1 MSKAYT
7 FLKECGAFFVGT
19 VNEAAPAVRPFG
31 AIMEHEGVIYIPTAN
46 TKAVYKQI
54 SANPKLQLTALK
66 PGTTNWIRV
75 NATAVECK
83 ELEIKQAM
91 MEACPVLAQIYGEP
105 ANPAFVV
112 FALTEA
118 EAIFYDLMTETF
130 TEKL

>member
-7 FLKECGAFFVGT
+7 FLKGCGVFFVGT
-19 VNEAAPAVRPFG
+19 VNGDAPAVRPFG

-46 TKAVYKQI
+46 TKDVYKQI
-54 SANPKLQLTALK
+54 SANPKVQLTAMN

-75 NATAVECK
+75 NATAVETSDM
-83 ELEIKQAM
+83 EIKKAM
-91 MEACPVLAQIYGEP
+91 MEACPILGQIYGEP
-105 ANPAFVV
+105 TNPAFVV

-118 EAIFYDLMTETF
+118 EAIFYDLMTATF